1 MANVRI
7 SNLSELTGSPVG
19 TYIVVNNSSEDTT
32 YKMLRSNFLSP
43 VSTFSPTYGLFS
55 QTGDS
60 SVVSGITEQSV
71 VGPGVGSLSIPANGF
86 SVGDTFKAILEG
98 HFSSANDAVRIRIKA
113 GSATLADSNSV
124 IFNTGG
130 AESLMKLELDFVVKS
145 IGGAGTAEILTKGFF
160 KAVKNNQDIKG
171 FSFEDH
177 NNTTFDTT
185 IQNQLDITF
194 EFDNTDS
201 STYIQSDLLVLTKVY

>member
-113 GSATLADSNSV
+113 GSATLADSNSI

-145 IGGAGTAEILTKGFF
+145 IGSAGTAEILTKGFF

-194 EFDNTDS
+194 EFNNTDS

>member
-60 SVVSGITEQSV
+60 SVASGITEQSV

-130 AESLMKLELDFVVKS
+130 AEALMKLELDFVVKS

-194 EFDNTDS
+194 EFNNTDS

>member
-60 SVVSGITEQSV
+60 SVVSGTTEQSV
-71 VGPGVGSLSIPANGF
+71 IGPGVGSLSIPANGF

-98 HFSSANDAVRIRIKA
+98 HFSSANDGVTIKIKA
-113 GSATLADSNSV
+113 GSSILANSTNTT
-124 IFNTGG
+124 FNTFG
-130 AESLMKLELDFVVKS
+130 AESLMKLELDFVIKS

-160 KAVKNNQDIKG
+160 KAVKSNQDIKG
-171 FSFEDH
+171 FAFEDH

-185 IQNQLDITF
+185 VENLLDITF
-194 EFDNTDS
+194 QFDNTDS
-201 STYIQSDLLVLTKVY
+201 STYVQSDLLVLSKIY